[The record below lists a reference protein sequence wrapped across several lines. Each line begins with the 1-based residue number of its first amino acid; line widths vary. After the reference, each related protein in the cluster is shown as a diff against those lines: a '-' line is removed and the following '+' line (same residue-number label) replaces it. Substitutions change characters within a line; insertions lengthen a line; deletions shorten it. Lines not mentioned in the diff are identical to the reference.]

1 MLFPRSQFIIM
12 PDPRAILFD
21 YLTTFSNP
29 SSNHKLQQLQDSK
42 QEDFDTSFLQDSNK
56 IQEEEEPLS
65 FEGSLK
71 NGWCKAMYKDN
82 RTLEGFYH
90 EGVLVG
96 NALETQGDVLT
107 LYYCKKGIKHGFTR
121 SLRKLEDGSYRLEN
135 LGTYINGTYE
145 GFRWKGVE
153 GGGYYLLQEGS
164 LKAAFIYPDLQT
176 VMLGNLNVSHP
187 QGPILSS
194 PIIASIRGIS
204 WIDGILVPHFQP
216 NEIQNPLEEDPFER
230 KYVAVRISNIPNAGE
245 GLFTKSR
252 VHGHG
257 QILAYFNGK
266 KDLIPSNSEYSIRLD
281 EQTILDIPHE
291 WLASGYRAT
300 LGHKVCHSFEPNA
313 EYSYTFHPLY
323 GRIRCIKS
331 LKALSA
337 DEEIKCNYKYSLK
350 KKPPAWYID
359 ALQVYM
365 DNLILSDEDRQL
377 LKNMLEN

>member
-1 MLFPRSQFIIM
+1 MNEKNRRVQFIIM

-29 SSNHKLQQLQDSK
+29 SN
-42 QEDFDTSFLQDSNK
+42 SNK
-56 IQEEEEPLS
+56 IQEEEEPTFLRRIS
-65 FEGSLK
+65 QK
-71 NGWCKAMYKDN
+71 
-82 RTLEGFYH
+82 R
-90 EGVLVG
+90 LV
-96 NALETQGDVLT
+96 
-107 LYYCKKGIKHGFTR
+107 

-266 KDLIPSNSEYSIRLD
+266 KDLIPSN
-281 EQTILDIPHE
+281 T
-291 WLASGYRAT
+291 T

-365 DNLILSDEDRQL
+365 DN
-377 LKNMLEN
+377 